1 MNNNGCLREFAKY
14 VSLNVL
20 GTLALSCY
28 IFADTLFVSIGVGS
42 DGLTALN
49 LAIPIFNLI
58 IGCGLMIGM
67 GGATK
72 FAIQKS
78 QNDSEKANKTFTN
91 CIYIYIVLSVVFV
104 LIALLFSNQIVSL
117 LGADE
122 KVFDMTHTYLQ
133 VLMLFTPAFL
143 LNYIL
148 QCFVR
153 NDGAPHL
160 AMAGMIT
167 GSLSNVFLD
176 WLFIFPLNMGIFGAV
191 FATGLAPII
200 SLCIISTHF
209 IRRKN
214 SFHLVKCKPEIRKA
228 GSILSTGVPSLIS
241 ELSSGIVIMIF
252 NFIILNLQGNVG
264 VAAYSVVANL
274 YLIII
279 SIFNGIA
286 QGIQPLISKNYGLGN
301 IKNINLITRYAYT
314 SMFAA
319 AIAIY
324 IVMFIFANPVTSAF
338 NSEND
343 PLLQQMAVTGMNIYF
358 LAAPFAGF
366 NVITTVYFTSSERA
380 KPAQIIT
387 MLRGFIVII
396 PTSFLL
402 AYLGKLTGVWC
413 SFPVSEFIVAIVAC
427 ILYFA
432 YKKRFEN
439 KFNKQA

>member
-1 MNNNGCLREFAKY
+1 MNNTGCLREFAKY

-78 QNDSEKANKTFTN
+78 QNDSEKANKTFTH
-91 CIYIYIVLSVVFV
+91 CIYIYIVLSAVFV
-104 LIALLFSNQIVSL
+104 LAALLFSNQIVSL

-241 ELSSGIVIMIF
+241 ELSSGVVIMIF

-274 YLIII
+274 YLIIL

-286 QGIQPLISKNYGLGN
+286 QGIQPLVSKNYGLGN
-301 IKNINLITRYAYT
+301 IKNISLITRYAYT

-319 AIAIY
+319 AIIIY
-324 IVMFIFANPVTSAF
+324 IGMFIFADPVTSAF

-366 NVITTVYFTSSERA
+366 NVITAVYFTSSERA

-402 AYLGKLTGVWC
+402 AYLGKLTGVWF

-427 ILYFA
+427 ILYFV
-432 YKKRFEN
+432 YKKKFEN
-439 KFNKQA
+439 NFYKQT